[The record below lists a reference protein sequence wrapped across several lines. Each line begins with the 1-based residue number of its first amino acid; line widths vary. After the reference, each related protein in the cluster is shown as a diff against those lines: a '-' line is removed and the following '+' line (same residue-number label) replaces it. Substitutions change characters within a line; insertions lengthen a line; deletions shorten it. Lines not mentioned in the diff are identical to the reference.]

1 MTDEMIALMLA
12 YLLTYFFIYRLP
24 YKGFRFVA
32 AILFI
37 IFGLIS
43 MMIVSSIYISVLLII
58 IGFMIVMAVFSE
70 TM

>member
-12 YLLTYFFIYRLP
+12 YLVTYFFIYRLP
-24 YKGFRFVA
+24 YRGFRFVA

-37 IFGLIS
+37 VLGLIS
-43 MMIVSSIYISVLLII
+43 MMIVSIYISVLLII